1 MATAATLDTQ
11 RPQAPRPPQANG
23 SPSKLEGRVYCTT
36 ENAFLLSSIVTTAS
50 GVALIFFAS
59 FSFGATLILVGATFQ
74 VGAMLVE
81 RLESNHQSKIQQL
94 SHRPANAPAGQQ
106 AVRALRTA
114 QRHLRETE
122 RERDTQ
128 AQRFLTDIAQL
139 NQQIRTLLEQIRQ
152 QPAAAPAATPQAQRN
167 LTDLEQRLATATR
180 ELADRERRLQEVQRA
195 LQTQQTTNGTQADQL
210 RDVRQRNAQL
220 LGGAQTRQQ
229 AEQALQAQ
237 ITDLTQAVAT
247 AAARERMAAHQTLQA
262 CIAELGRQHTQA
274 LATQEQQLN
283 QQAAEA
289 LQARVAELGRQHTQA
304 LATQEQQLN
313 QQAAEA
319 LQARVAELGQQHTL
333 ALATQAQ
340 QLNEQA
346 EATLQ
351 AHEGALGREHT
362 QALAAQTQRT
372 DTATAEVARLNAR
385 VGELER
391 AIATRPATAVAD
403 SQAQRDLETLRSEL
417 VQARATLATQLKQQS
432 TAAASLESLQT
443 QLRTATTE
451 HQRLQSETQAEIH
464 RLQAELQRTQTE
476 ATDAQAGIRSQL
488 EAQIQAL
495 RETADSA
502 TQLHTELENARTRIA
517 ALEAASAPAAAERPA
532 GLPPSEPSMRNLTPD
547 AGLVQEVA
555 RVQGELTAL
564 QSKLETY
571 RKYFADVNRLNDL
584 AEAAPERAELL
595 KSVQTQAG
603 ILGLIFVPRRAAG
616 PANRRLPSVRRGKAV
631 VGMAT
636 VVAAASPGTTP
647 PSLTALRQEPQLAA
661 PATSP
666 PGSPRVA
673 GAPTTAATAGPPDPG
688 ATYGVNAGAL
698 AKVQLRS
705 AAGRAAGAPG
715 SDAKKKK

>member
-262 CIAELGRQHTQA
+262 CI
-274 LATQEQQLN
+274 
-283 QQAAEA
+283 
-289 LQARVAELGRQHTQA
+289 AELGRQHTQA